1 MKKLKNHSIKV
12 RMTEEEMAYHLKQAA
27 SYTSMSHYVRSAL
40 KEYSHPDL
48 KLQHELIPQIG
59 EFYQKVHNELSWAGG
74 NLNQAMKRANELAA
88 VHLLSPSYVLE
99 VLIPVILETKEAINQ
114 IQKRLDVLAR
124 MVTKP

>member
-1 MKKLKNHSIKV
+1 MYNESLYEETKNHSIKV

-59 EFYQKVHNELSWAGG
+59 EFYQKYTTSCPG
-74 NLNQAMKRANELAA
+74 LAA
-88 VHLLSPSYVLE
+88 
-99 VLIPVILETKEAINQ
+99 I
-114 IQKRLDVLAR
+114 
-124 MVTKP
+124 